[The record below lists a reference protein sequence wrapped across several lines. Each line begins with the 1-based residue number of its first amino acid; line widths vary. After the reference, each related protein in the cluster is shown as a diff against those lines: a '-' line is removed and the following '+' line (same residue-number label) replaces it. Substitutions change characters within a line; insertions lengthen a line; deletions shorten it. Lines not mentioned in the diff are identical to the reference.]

1 VTDAPPGDGLRA
13 GLPHARGPLS
23 ERVLG
28 ALRQVPHELG
38 AVALPPDDPLG
49 GEDLHLTLYVLYEL
63 HYRGFPEVDDEWEWE
78 ASLLALRRRLER
90 RFEAALRQAVPFE
103 RVNPRAVPER
113 LAEILRGAD
122 GPPLSRYLERTAGVD
137 QFREFLIHRSAYQ
150 LKENEPH
157 ALAIARLDGRPKV
170 ALAEIQSDEFGG
182 GRPERLHAGLF
193 RKTMR
198 QLGLDDRHN
207 AYLDRIPG
215 HTLATV
221 NLMSLCGLHRRLR
234 GAIVGHLAILEM
246 DSSVPNRRYGDGLR
260 RLGFDADVTDFF
272 DEHVEAD
279 AVHEAIAANDLAG
292 SLARQAPD
300 TASDILFGAHAL
312 LLLDGAMARRIL
324 SDWSAARSS
333 LRGPTL

>member
-1 VTDAPPGDGLRA
+1 
-13 GLPHARGPLS
+13 
-23 ERVLG
+23 
-28 ALRQVPHELG
+28 
-38 AVALPPDDPLG
+38 
-49 GEDLHLTLYVLYEL
+49 
-63 HYRGFPEVDDEWEWE
+63 
-78 ASLLALRRRLER
+78 
-90 RFEAALRQAVPFE
+90 
-103 RVNPRAVPER
+103 
-113 LAEILRGAD
+113 
-122 GPPLSRYLERTAGVD
+122 
-137 QFREFLIHRSAYQ
+137 
-150 LKENEPH
+150 
-157 ALAIARLDGRPKV
+157 
-170 ALAEIQSDEFGG
+170 
-182 GRPERLHAGLF
+182 
-193 RKTMR
+193 
-198 QLGLDDRHN
+198 
-207 AYLDRIPG
+207 
-215 HTLATV
+215 
-221 NLMSLCGLHRRLR
+221 MSLCGLHRRLR